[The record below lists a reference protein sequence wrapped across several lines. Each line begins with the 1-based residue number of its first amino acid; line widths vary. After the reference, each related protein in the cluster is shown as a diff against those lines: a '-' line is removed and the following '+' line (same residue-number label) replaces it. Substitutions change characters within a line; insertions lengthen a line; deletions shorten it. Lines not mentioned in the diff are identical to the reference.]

1 MNRYEFENLIS
12 DYLDGSIPFKKRKE
26 FEDYMKED
34 KDAEAL
40 VSNIKTTISEMN
52 NSQKV
57 KVADNFNEKLL
68 SRVKNEGIVSKP
80 NNTILGFTPFYA
92 SILSCL
98 CVAFFVVTSQLIN
111 VSQDSSSEIKTNQYT
126 AELEQNNPS
135 YSKSVDLEKKLIV
148 DSNID
153 SLQDKKEK
161 EKPNNSN
168 KIKFVN
174 Y

>member
-1 MNRYEFENLIS
+1 MNRYEFESLIS
-12 DYLDGSIPFKKRKE
+12 DYLDGSIPFKKRTE
-26 FEDYMKED
+26 FEDYMED
-34 KDAEAL
+34 DPEAESL
-40 VSNIKTTISEMN
+40 VRNIKTTISEMN

-98 CVAFFVVTSQLIN
+98 CVAFFVVASQLIN
-111 VSQDSSSEIKTNQYT
+111 VSQDSNSEIKTNQYT

-135 YSKSVDLEKKLIV
+135 YSKNVDLEKKLIV

>member
-26 FEDYMKED
+26 FEDYMKDD

-57 KVADNFNEKLL
+57 KVANNFNEKLL

>member
-26 FEDYMKED
+26 FEDYMKDD
-34 KDAEAL
+34 KDAEDL

>member
-26 FEDYMKED
+26 FEDYMNED

-98 CVAFFVVTSQLIN
+98 CVAFFVVASQLIN

-135 YSKSVDLEKKLIV
+135 YSKNVDLEKKLIV

-153 SLQDKKEK
+153 SLQVKKEK

>member
-26 FEDYMKED
+26 FEDYMKDD

-98 CVAFFVVTSQLIN
+98 CVAFFVVASQLIN
-111 VSQDSSSEIKTNQYT
+111 VSQDSSSEIKTNQYI

-153 SLQDKKEK
+153 SLQVKKEK

>member
-26 FEDYMKED
+26 FEDYMKDD

-98 CVAFFVVTSQLIN
+98 CVAFFVVASQLIN

-135 YSKSVDLEKKLIV
+135 YSKNVDLEKKLIV

>member
-12 DYLDGSIPFKKRKE
+12 DYLDGSMPFKKREE
-26 FEDYMKED
+26 FEEYIKNNPEANSLVED
-34 KDAEAL
+34 VK
-40 VSNIKTTISEMN
+40 KTIFDMN
-52 NSQKV
+52 NLHKV
-57 KVADNFNEKLL
+57 KVNEGFNKKLFL
-68 SRVKNEGIVSKP
+68 RVKKERLVTSS

-98 CVAFFVVTSQLIN
+98 CIAFFVVSYQLLN
-111 VSQDSSSEIKTNQYT
+111 LSSGFNTN
-126 AELEQNNPS
+126 
-135 YSKSVDLEKKLIV
+135 SKSNQFIADSEQSIQPITKNLNLGNNYLV
-148 DSNID
+148 DSDID
-153 SLQDKKEK
+153 TLNDKKEK